1 MARKTR
7 IDQIAAIDLEME
19 QLENRKKELL
29 AAQKAENEKAR
40 THRLCKRHGLFE
52 SMLPDAITL
61 TEDNFKVLLQKTVAN
76 DFGRKMLANLLAEQ
90 KQATAGNTDN
100 APSPVTITESATVVN
115 PSQNAENPSVS
126 TPQNAVK
133 TAS

>member
-19 QLENRKKELL
+19 QLENRKKALL
-29 AAQKAENEKAR
+29 AAQKSANEKAR

-61 TEDNFKVLLQKTVAN
+61 TEENFKAFLQKTVAN
-76 DFGRKMLANLLAEQ
+76 DFGKRTLQNLLAEQ
-90 KQATAGNTDN
+90 ERAA
-100 APSPVTITESATVVN
+100 AA
-115 PSQNAENPSVS
+115 NAENAPKA
-126 TPQNAVK
+126 TATTANASGETVTK
-133 TAS
+133 PTAATSAEKPETNAKAAS